1 MRPLKLELTAFGPFA
16 GKEEVDFES
25 LADLGLYLVAGNTGA
40 GKTSVFDA
48 MVYALYGKVPG
59 ARGASGEG
67 VARLRSDFAS
77 PSVTAA
83 VQLEF
88 DVRGTVWRV
97 HRTPEQYRARKRGDG
112 PPTKVNK
119 KATLERSTGS
129 SWTEQASG
137 IGAVDARI
145 VELLGLNHEQFSQ
158 VVLLPQ
164 GKFERVLQ
172 ARATEREALLR
183 TLFATEGYERAAEYL
198 KTLATDRRGE
208 AKYAEARADEVL
220 GTATTAWASA
230 LRGLGEVTDST
241 KVAVSAWVDDG
252 ADPVAGHE
260 ARLAHLDE
268 WGKAVTA
275 EQIASDDAVDD
286 KRELLR
292 QAEEQAARFDE
303 AEKLRAALDE
313 FDESK
318 EQADV
323 DGKRLEAARKAGP
336 VVEALDQ
343 LAELS
348 VALAKANTSHADVVE
363 ALVAAG
369 LPTDEVPATA
379 AEANRLSQKWSKTET
394 ECRGYVTDLED
405 AAGQSEVAKGHTED
419 AAAAAQ
425 KTVVLDESIKE
436 LTDELDT
443 LEAELKVA
451 AAARDQLP
459 AASDAQRN
467 ADEAH
472 AAANGLDLARRQA
485 KKAESYHRKASKAAA
500 TAEADLDAQR
510 ERDRTAT
517 AAQLARDVLVD
528 GDPCPVCGSLEHP
541 NPAPPPKGRS
551 SSNLDDVE
559 AAYRDALGAAVDAK
573 GDLRRAKSDLSK
585 SEKAYSQAGL
595 GEPEDDL
602 RQIIATAK
610 TSLANADAELKKVQ
624 DLAGDASGLDKKVGR
639 VRKDLQDARDSRAEE
654 QASVKQLEALAKAA
668 DKEFRRL
675 TNKVER
681 VIGKGADPSAL
692 AAEASTVTEALAAVL
707 AVLGALAE
715 ATTLHEAQEGAVAK
729 FLKSSG
735 FASSDKARSAALP
748 DDEVDEIAE
757 RLDDRNKAES
767 VAKSRLDALAKVGI
781 SKTRPDVEVATNAI
795 EIATG
800 HAKAVRA
807 ASVTLSERRRVFDA
821 AAEDASKKAGVAVK
835 AREAAD
841 LAETVDK
848 NIRLGSGGRS
858 LESWV
863 LAHHLRAVAA
873 EASVRLLEMTAGR
886 YAFVVSD
893 TDDNG
898 SVVGLRLDID
908 DRHTNET
915 RSVNSLSGGETFL
928 ASLSLALG
936 LADTVQRRS
945 GGIQINCLFVDEGF
959 GALDSDA
966 LDKAIDTLGDLQ
978 AGGRTVGVI
987 SHVQGVKDRFA
998 LGLQIVKTDKG
1009 SHIRARGD

>member
-1 MRPLKLELTAFGPFA
+1 MRPLKLELPAFGPFA

-59 ARGASGEG
+59 ARGTKGEG

-83 VQLEF
+83 VKLEF
-88 DVRGTVWRV
+88 DIRGTVWRA

-112 PPTKVNK
+112 PPTKVQA
-119 KATLERSTGS
+119 KATLERTTGS
-129 SWTEQASG
+129 SWTEEASG
-137 IGAVDARI
+137 VRAVDARI

-164 GKFERVLQ
+164 GKFEKVLQ

-198 KTLATDRRGE
+198 KTLAKARIDE
-208 AKYAEARADEVL
+208 EKDAKARADEVL
-220 GTATTAWASA
+220 GYSNTAWASA

-252 ADPVAGHE
+252 DDPVAGHE

-268 WGKAVTA
+268 WGKAVDD
-275 EQIASDDAVDD
+275 ERFASDHAVDE
-286 KRELLR
+286 KRAELR

-318 EQADV
+318 EQADL

-336 VVEALDQ
+336 VVEALEQ
-343 LAELS
+343 LEELS
-348 VALAKANTSHADVVE
+348 VALAEANSSHADVVE
-363 ALVAAG
+363 ALVDAG
-369 LPTDEVPATA
+369 LPADEVPVSVAD
-379 AEANRLSQKWSKTET
+379 ANRLSMEWSQTET
-394 ECRGYVTDLED
+394 ECRDYVTDLKD
-405 AAGQSEVAKGHTED
+405 AADYAEVARSRTED
-419 AAAAAQ
+419 AAAVEKKIAGFNEAIR
-425 KTVVLDESIKE
+425 KLSGDLEVL
-436 LTDELDT
+436 
-443 LEAELKVA
+443 
-451 AAARDQLP
+451 
-459 AASDAQRN
+459 
-467 ADEAH
+467 
-472 AAANGLDLARRQA
+472 G
-485 KKAESYHRKASKAAA
+485 
-500 TAEADLDAQR
+500 ADLDAQR
-510 ERDRTAT
+510 ERDRTAM

-528 GDPCPVCGSLEHP
+528 GEPCPVCGSLEHP
-541 NPAPPPKGRS
+541 NPAITPKGGPGTGFDEVQGLAGNAPGLEEKVDQARK
-551 SSNLDDVE
+551 
-559 AAYRDALGAAVDAK
+559 AL
-573 GDLRRAKSDLSK
+573 
-585 SEKAYSQAGL
+585 
-595 GEPEDDL
+595 
-602 RQIIATAK
+602 
-610 TSLANADAELKKVQ
+610 NDAET
-624 DLAGDASGLDKKVGR
+624 
-639 VRKDLQDARDSRAEE
+639 ARSTE
-654 QASVKQLEALAKAA
+654 QVSLGKLEALAKEA
-668 DKEFRRL
+668 DKESRQRFD
-675 TNKVER
+675 KVER
-681 VIGKGADPSAL
+681 ALGKGADPSAL
-692 AAEASTVTEALAAVL
+692 AANASAVKERLAAV
-707 AVLGALAE
+707 VRTLGDLVE
-715 ATTLHEAQEGAVAK
+715 ATNIYEAKEGAVAK

-767 VAKSRLDALAKVGI
+767 VAKSRLDELTKAGI
-781 SKTRPDVEVATNAI
+781 SRDRPDVEAASSAV
-795 EIATG
+795 E
-800 HAKAVRA
+800 KAVNHSNVVRA
-807 ASVTLSERRRVFDA
+807 ASSTLSERRRVFDE
-821 AAEDASKKAGVAVK
+821 AAEDASKKAAAAVR
-835 AREAAD
+835 ASAAAN
-841 LAETVDK
+841 LAKTVDEA
-848 NIRLGSGGRS
+848 IRLGKTARGQGARS

-863 LAHHLRAVAA
+863 LAHHLRVVAA

-898 SVVGLRLDID
+898 RVVGLRLDID

-945 GGIQINCLFVDEGF
+945 GGIQIDCLFVDEGF
-959 GALDSDA
+959 GALDNDA

-1009 SHIRARGD
+1009 SHIRARGN